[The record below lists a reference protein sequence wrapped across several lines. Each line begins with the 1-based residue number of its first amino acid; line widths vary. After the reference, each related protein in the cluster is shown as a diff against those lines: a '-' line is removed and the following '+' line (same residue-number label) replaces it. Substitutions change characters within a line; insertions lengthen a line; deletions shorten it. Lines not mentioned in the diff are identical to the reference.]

1 MLNQKQVQNMVSS
14 ILKTANSFKKSM
26 INTVI
31 VLIIGTGIGS
41 GSVIWLLQANM
52 NGVCNV
58 LSARN
63 QFINIVQR
71 DSK

>member
-1 MLNQKQVQNMVSS
+1 MLLS
-14 ILKTANSFKKSM
+14 L
-26 INTVI
+26 INTLNGVKSTLI
-31 VLIIGTGIGS
+31 NTIIILIIGVGIGG

-63 QFINIVQR
+63 QFINLVQK

>member
-1 MLNQKQVQNMVSS
+1 MFLS
-14 ILKTANSFKKSM
+14 L
-26 INTVI
+26 INTLNGVKSTLI
-31 VLIIGTGIGS
+31 NTIIILIIGVGIGG

-63 QFINIVQR
+63 QFINLVQK